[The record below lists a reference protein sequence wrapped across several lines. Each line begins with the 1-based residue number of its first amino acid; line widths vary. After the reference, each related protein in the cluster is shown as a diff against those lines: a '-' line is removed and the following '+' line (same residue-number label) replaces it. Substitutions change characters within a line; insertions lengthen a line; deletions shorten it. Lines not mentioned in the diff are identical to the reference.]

1 LFKDRVDQKIWM
13 NKRWRMYWITNHF
26 YGRTPSLRGRCVC
39 VADLIVMLWLD
50 LSFDCVVIE
59 QFYVRGMGM
68 ELYLVIDVS
77 IVWED
82 WCHCLRIRFT
92 LIPARRDTYVKA
104 MCWLFVVGVILNLC

>member
-59 QFYVRGMGM
+59 QFYVHGMGM
-68 ELYLVIDVS
+68 ELY
-77 IVWED
+77 
-82 WCHCLRIRFT
+82 CLRRLMPLFT
-92 LIPARRDTYVKA
+92 DPFYFDSIKTWYVR
-104 MCWLFVVGVILNLC
+104 